1 MIQRNVMSHRSYLAI
16 DKTCLLHLCQVRPSI
31 YFPEAESPLT
41 NQNRNMRLISSL
53 LVSVFFRALHFAYMC
68 QKRNLTDGKNATFL
82 NPRSG
87 ELPPELNFFKNTQT
101 NLGKRKMSDTSDHQ
115 EGKRK
120 KTKPE
125 DSLKF
130 EDENEESRLNPP
142 LTTHR
147 VAARGTN
154 IPQHIDSFE
163 ALKKIYELPSQL
175 FSNLCSIG
183 YSKPTSIQ
191 AYCAPIL
198 LSVSLMEHSGII
210 TAHTLKG
217 RDLVAISPTGTG
229 KTLSY
234 LLPIFSK
241 LMAPSSSGNAE
252 FGLGARAVVVVP
264 TRELAHQIHNE
275 CLKLAQGR
283 KWKLVLL
290 SKATVNSLS
299 DKAVRN
305 KIGA

>member
-1 MIQRNVMSHRSYLAI
+1 
-16 DKTCLLHLCQVRPSI
+16 
-31 YFPEAESPLT
+31 
-41 NQNRNMRLISSL
+41 
-53 LVSVFFRALHFAYMC
+53 MC
-68 QKRNLTDGKNATFL
+68 QKRNHIDGKNAAFL
-82 NPRSG
+82 NPQSG
-87 ELPPELNFFKNTQT
+87 QLPPELNFFKDAQT
-101 NLGKRKMSDTSDHQ
+101 NLGKRKTSDTGDHRD
-115 EGKRK
+115 GKRK
-120 KTKPE
+120 KTKSE
-125 DSLKF
+125 NLLKD
-130 EDENEESRLNPP
+130 EDEDYEPRLNLA

-147 VAARGTN
+147 VAVRGTN
-154 IPQHIDSFE
+154 IPQHLDSFE
-163 ALKKIYELPSQL
+163 ALKETYELPSQL
-175 FSNLCSIG
+175 FSNLCSNG
-183 YSKPTSIQ
+183 YKEPTSIQ

-198 LSVSLMEHSGII
+198 LSVSLLEHSGI
-210 TAHTLKG
+210 TAHNLKG

-241 LMAPSSSGNAE
+241 LLAPSSSGNAE
-252 FGLGARAVVVVP
+252 FGLGTRALVVVP

-299 DKAVRN
+299 DKTVRN

>member
-1 MIQRNVMSHRSYLAI
+1 M
-16 DKTCLLHLCQVRPSI
+16 
-31 YFPEAESPLT
+31 
-41 NQNRNMRLISSL
+41 
-53 LVSVFFRALHFAYMC
+53 LVSVFYIYHLHPAYIC
-68 QKRNLTDGKNATFL
+68 QKRNLKDRKKTAFL

-87 ELPPELNFFKNTQT
+87 ELPPELNFFKDAQT
-101 NLGKRKMSDTSDHQ
+101 NLGKRKTSDTSDHQ

-120 KTKPE
+120 KTGSG
-125 DSLKF
+125 DSLKDKDKDG
-130 EDENEESRLNPP
+130 EDEEPQLNSA
-142 LTTHR
+142 LATHR
-147 VAARGTN
+147 VAVRGTN
-154 IPQHIDSFE
+154 IPQHLDSFE
-163 ALKKIYELPSQL
+163 AIKKTYELPSQL
-175 FSNLCSIG
+175 FSNLSSNG
-183 YSKPTSIQ
+183 YKNPTSIQ

-198 LSVSLMEHSGII
+198 LSVSLMEHLEI
-210 TAHTLKG
+210 TAHNSKG

-234 LLPIFSK
+234 LLPIFSN
-241 LMAPSSSGNAE
+241 LLAPSSSGNAE
-252 FGLGARAVVVVP
+252 SGMGTRALVVVP

-299 DKAVRN
+299 DKTVRK

>member
-1 MIQRNVMSHRSYLAI
+1 M
-16 DKTCLLHLCQVRPSI
+16 
-31 YFPEAESPLT
+31 
-41 NQNRNMRLISSL
+41 
-53 LVSVFFRALHFAYMC
+53 LVSVFLFHALHFAYMC
-68 QKRNLTDGKNATFL
+68 QKRNLTDGKNAAFL
-82 NPRSG
+82 NPRSE
-87 ELPPELNFFKNTQT
+87 ELPPELNFFKDAQT
-101 NLGKRKMSDTSDHQ
+101 NIGKRKTPDTSDHR

-120 KTKPE
+120 KTGSD
-125 DSLKF
+125 DSLKN
-130 EDENEESRLNPP
+130 EDEDEEPRLNSA

-147 VAARGTN
+147 VAVRGTN

-163 ALKKIYELPSQL
+163 SLKETYELPSQL
-175 FSNLCSIG
+175 FSNLRSNG
-183 YSKPTSIQ
+183 YKEPTSIQ

-198 LSVSLMEHSGII
+198 LSVSLMDHSGT
-210 TAHTLKG
+210 TAHNLKG

-241 LMAPSSSGNAE
+241 LVAPSSSGNAE
-252 FGLGARAVVVVP
+252 SGLGTRALVVVP

>member
-1 MIQRNVMSHRSYLAI
+1 
-16 DKTCLLHLCQVRPSI
+16 
-31 YFPEAESPLT
+31 
-41 NQNRNMRLISSL
+41 
-53 LVSVFFRALHFAYMC
+53 MC
-68 QKRNLTDGKNATFL
+68 QKRTLTDGKNATPL
-82 NPRSG
+82 NPQSR
-87 ELPPELNFFKNTQT
+87 EMPVELNFFKNTQP
-101 NLGKRKMSDTSDHQ
+101 NLGKRKTSDTTDRR

-120 KTKPE
+120 RTGSE
-125 DSLKF
+125 GSLKI
-130 EDENEESRLNPP
+130 EDEEVDGPRLHSP

-147 VAARGTN
+147 VSTRGTD

-163 ALKKIYELPSQL
+163 LLKKTYELSSHL
-175 FSNLCSIG
+175 FSNLCSSG
-183 YSKPTSIQ
+183 YNTPTSIQ

-198 LSVSLMEHSGII
+198 LS
-210 TAHTLKG
+210 G

-241 LMAPSSSGNAE
+241 LLAPSSSGNAE
-252 FGLGARAVVVVP
+252 FGLGTRAVVVVP

-299 DKAVRN
+299 DKAARN
-305 KIGA
+305 KIDRCHH

>member
-1 MIQRNVMSHRSYLAI
+1 
-16 DKTCLLHLCQVRPSI
+16 
-31 YFPEAESPLT
+31 
-41 NQNRNMRLISSL
+41 
-53 LVSVFFRALHFAYMC
+53 MC
-68 QKRNLTDGKNATFL
+68 QKRNLTAEKNAAFL
-82 NPRSG
+82 NPQSG
-87 ELPPELNFFKNTQT
+87 ELPPELNFFKDAQT
-101 NLGKRKMSDTSDHQ
+101 NLGKRKISGTSDHR
-115 EGKRK
+115 EGKMK
-120 KTKPE
+120 KTGSE
-125 DSLKF
+125 DSLKN
-130 EDENEESRLNPP
+130 EDEGEERRLYSALN

-147 VAARGTN
+147 VAVRGTN

-163 ALKKIYELPSQL
+163 ALKETYELPSQL
-175 FSNLCSIG
+175 FSNLCSNG
-183 YSKPTSIQ
+183 YREPTSIQ

-198 LSVSLMEHSGII
+198 LSVSLMEHSGTI
-210 TAHTLKG
+210 AHNLKG

-241 LMAPSSSGNAE
+241 LLAPSSSGNAE
-252 FGLGARAVVVVP
+252 FGLGTRALVVVP
-264 TRELAHQIHNE
+264 TRELARQIHNE

-299 DKAVRN
+299 DKTVRN

>member
-1 MIQRNVMSHRSYLAI
+1 MASEAFHLLSRGGVSFDKSKSKYEVHLFNVGV
-16 DKTCLLHLCQVRPSI
+16 D
-31 YFPEAESPLT
+31 
-41 NQNRNMRLISSL
+41 
-53 LVSVFFRALHFAYMC
+53 FFYALHFTYIC
-68 QKRNLTDGKNATFL
+68 QKRNLTDGRNAAFL
-82 NPRSG
+82 NPQSG
-87 ELPPELNFFKNTQT
+87 EVPPELNFFKDAQINF
-101 NLGKRKMSDTSDHQ
+101 GKRKTSGGSDHR

-120 KTKPE
+120 KTESE
-125 DSLKF
+125 DSLKN
-130 EDENEESRLNPP
+130 EDEERRPNSA

-147 VAARGTN
+147 VAVRGTN
-154 IPQHIDSFE
+154 IPQHLDSFE
-163 ALKKIYELPSQL
+163 ALNETYELPSQL
-175 FSNLCSIG
+175 FSNLCSNG
-183 YSKPTSIQ
+183 YREPTSIQ

-210 TAHTLKG
+210 THNLKG

-241 LMAPSSSGNAE
+241 LLAPSSSGNAE
-252 FGLGARAVVVVP
+252 FGLGTRALVVVP

-299 DKAVRN
+299 DKTVRN

>member
-1 MIQRNVMSHRSYLAI
+1 MSSEAFHLLSRGGVSFDKSKSKYEAHLFNVGVGFSFH
-16 DKTCLLHLCQVRPSI
+16 V
-31 YFPEAESPLT
+31 
-41 NQNRNMRLISSL
+41 
-53 LVSVFFRALHFAYMC
+53 LHFAYMY
-68 QKRNLTDGKNATFL
+68 QKRNLTDGKNAASL
-82 NPRSG
+82 NSRSG
-87 ELPPELNFFKNTQT
+87 ELPPELNFFKDAQT
-101 NLGKRKMSDTSDHQ
+101 NIGKRRTSDTSDHR

-120 KTKPE
+120 KTGSE
-125 DSLKF
+125 DSLKD
-130 EDENEESRLNPP
+130 EDEEPQPNSALS
-142 LTTHR
+142 THR
-147 VAARGTN
+147 VAVRGTN
-154 IPQHIDSFE
+154 IPQHLDSFE
-163 ALKKIYELPSQL
+163 ALKETYELPSQL
-175 FSNLCSIG
+175 FSNLCSNG
-183 YSKPTSIQ
+183 YNKPTSIQ

-198 LSVSLMEHSGII
+198 LSVSSYGSIRNYSSQLD
-210 TAHTLKG
+210 LKG

-241 LMAPSSSGNAE
+241 LLAPSSSGNAE
-252 FGLGARAVVVVP
+252 FGLGTRALVVIP

-299 DKAVRN
+299 DKTVRN

>member
-1 MIQRNVMSHRSYLAI
+1 
-16 DKTCLLHLCQVRPSI
+16 
-31 YFPEAESPLT
+31 
-41 NQNRNMRLISSL
+41 
-53 LVSVFFRALHFAYMC
+53 MC
-68 QKRNLTDGKNATFL
+68 QKRNLTDGKNAAFL

-87 ELPPELNFFKNTQT
+87 ELPPELNFFKDAQT
-101 NLGKRKMSDTSDHQ
+101 SLGKRKTSDASDHR
-115 EGKRK
+115 EEKRK
-120 KTKPE
+120 NTSE
-125 DSLKF
+125 DSLRN
-130 EDENEESRLNPP
+130 EDEGEEPRLNSA

-147 VAARGTN
+147 VAVRGTN

-163 ALKKIYELPSQL
+163 ALKDTYELPPQL
-175 FSNLCSIG
+175 FSNLCSYG
-183 YSKPTSIQ
+183 YKEPTSIQ
-191 AYCAPIL
+191 AYCAPVL
-198 LSVSLMEHSGII
+198 LSVSFTDYSRI
-210 TAHTLKG
+210 TAHNLKG

-241 LMAPSSSGNAE
+241 LLAPSSSGNTE
-252 FGLGARAVVVVP
+252 SGLGTRALVVVP

-299 DKAVRN
+299 DKTVRN

>member
-1 MIQRNVMSHRSYLAI
+1 MTSEAFHLLSRGGVSFDKSKSKYASEAHLFNVGLG
-16 DKTCLLHLCQVRPSI
+16 
-31 YFPEAESPLT
+31 
-41 NQNRNMRLISSL
+41 
-53 LVSVFFRALHFAYMC
+53 FFFHAVHFAYMC
-68 QKRNLTDGKNATFL
+68 QKRNLTGGKNTAFL
-82 NPRSG
+82 NPQSG
-87 ELPPELNFFKNTQT
+87 ELPPELNFFKDAQT
-101 NLGKRKMSDTSDHQ
+101 NLGKRKVSNTTYHR

-120 KTKPE
+120 KTGSE
-125 DSLKF
+125 DLLKNQ
-130 EDENEESRLNPP
+130 EDEDEEPRFNSA

-147 VAARGTN
+147 VAVRGTN
-154 IPQHIDSFE
+154 IPQHLDSFE
-163 ALKKIYELPSQL
+163 ALKETYELPSHL
-175 FSNLCSIG
+175 FSNLCSNG
-183 YSKPTSIQ
+183 YNKPTSIQ

-198 LSVSLMEHSGII
+198 LSVSLMVYSGI
-210 TAHTLKG
+210 TAHNLKG

-241 LMAPSSSGNAE
+241 LLAPSSSGNVE
-252 FGLGARAVVVVP
+252 FGLGTRALVVVP

-290 SKATVNSLS
+290 SKATANSLS
-299 DKAVRN
+299 DKTVRN

>member
-1 MIQRNVMSHRSYLAI
+1 MEI
-16 DKTCLLHLCQVRPSI
+16 
-31 YFPEAESPLT
+31 PL
-41 NQNRNMRLISSL
+41 
-53 LVSVFFRALHFAYMC
+53 
-68 QKRNLTDGKNATFL
+68 
-82 NPRSG
+82 
-87 ELPPELNFFKNTQT
+87 ELNFFKHAQT
-101 NLGKRKMSDTSDHQ
+101 NLGKRKTSDATDHR

-120 KTKPE
+120 KTGSE
-125 DSLKF
+125 DLLKN
-130 EDENEESRLNPP
+130 EDEDVVDNNQSLM
-142 LTTHR
+142 THR
-147 VAARGTN
+147 VATRGTN

-163 ALKKIYELPSQL
+163 VLKKIYELPSHL
-175 FSNLCSIG
+175 LSNLCNSG
-183 YSKPTSIQ
+183 YNKPTSIQ

-198 LSVSLMEHSGII
+198 LSVSIMKQSRFA
-210 TAHTLKG
+210 AHNSKG

-241 LMAPSSSGNAE
+241 LSAPSSSGNTE
-252 FGLGARAVVVVP
+252 FGLGARAVIVVP

-299 DKAVRN
+299 DKAVRD
-305 KIGA
+305 KIGVY